1 MRLNKLKSKASKIFD
16 VKNISNILY
25 NTSFSDTIKNING
38 SKLLVGISLLLIN
51 VGSKYVEMNFSKT
64 QEEALR
70 NGLGRELLIFA
81 MLFMGTHDIIISIL
95 MTAAFIVL
103 SNYLFNENCR
113 YCIIPK
119 SMRRINALVDRNK
132 DGIISPK
139 EEKDAIELLKRAEE
153 QKKHKEQGEFL
164 KYLGK

>member
-1 MRLNKLKSKASKIFD
+1 MKGRKIEAKSKHFFD
-16 VKNISNILY
+16 TTNIKNILY
-25 NTSFSDTIKNING
+25 NVSFTNALKSINN

-81 MLFMGTHDIIISIL
+81 MLFMGTHDIVISIL

-113 YCIIPK
+113 FCIIPE
-119 SMRRINALVDRNK
+119 SMRKINALVDRNK

-139 EEKDAIELLKRAEE
+139 EEKEAIELLKRADE

>member
-16 VKNISNILY
+16 VKNISDILY

>member
-139 EEKDAIELLKRAEE
+139 EEKDAIELLKKAEE